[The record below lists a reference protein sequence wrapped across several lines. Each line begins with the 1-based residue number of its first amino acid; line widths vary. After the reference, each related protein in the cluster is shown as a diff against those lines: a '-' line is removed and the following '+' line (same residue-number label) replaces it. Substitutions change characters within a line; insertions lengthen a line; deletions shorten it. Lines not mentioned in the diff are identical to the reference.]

1 MPTYMYK
8 AVNKSGLV
16 VRNRVESASRQGLI
30 KMLKNNHLM
39 PIEIQQVSYISK
51 RTPKKQKKNITNIQ
65 EIMKNVNTT
74 QIGVKSKT
82 QTVKE
87 KINLYFAKTEKIT
100 QRDLVVFTQNFYL
113 LKKANFNNIHALN
126 TIIESTENITFRGIL
141 EDILAGLE
149 AGENMYTTMEYYS
162 NVFPYIYINMIK
174 VGELSGSLTNSLEQ
188 AVKYLDDTE
197 ALNKNSLT
205 NSLEQAVKYLDDT
218 EALNKKLRGILIPN
232 IIQFVLLLV
241 MLVVGTLFAIPAIQG
256 IFDELGTDETLP
268 AITLWFADFVD
279 MAIQYWYIPTLII
292 IGIVAVIL
300 FYINTP
306 KGKYNF
312 HYFKYKMP
320 IFGEL
325 IFALDFSRFL
335 KAMLLNLQNG
345 MRIQDAIDVS
355 KNVIKN
361 YVLLSIIETSLNNIL
376 IGGSWVEP
384 FEKSG
389 LAKPMITEML
399 KIGMQTDLTEMMEKL
414 VEYMEIDIDNIMNKI
429 MKALPQVVYAIV
441 GAVLIFFV
449 LVVLVPCIQVYMGN
463 FLFSAYDV

>member
-1 MPTYMYK
+1 MPVYTYK
-8 AVNKSGLV
+8 AVTKTGVIVKNK
-16 VRNRVESASRQGLI
+16 VEVASRQNLI
-30 KMLKNNHLM
+30 KSLKNSDLL
-39 PIEIQQVSYISK
+39 PISIEQVSYRLGNGVKKKK
-51 RTPKKQKKNITNIQ
+51 RNVTDIQ

-74 QIGVKSKT
+74 QLGTKKKT
-82 QTVKE
+82 LTTKE
-87 KINLYFAKTEKIT
+87 KINLYLAKTEKIT

-113 LKKANFNNIHALN
+113 LKKANFNNIHALS
-126 TIIESTENITFRGIL
+126 TIIEGTENLSFKGVL
-141 EDILAGLE
+141 EDILAGVE

-162 NVFPYIYINMIK
+162 NIFPYIYINMIK

-188 AVKYLDDTE
+188 AVEYLDE
-197 ALNKNSLT
+197 
-205 NSLEQAVKYLDDT
+205 T

-232 IIQFVLLLV
+232 IVQFILLLV
-241 MLVVGTLFAIPAIQG
+241 MLVVGTLVAIPAIQG
-256 IFDELGTDETLP
+256 IFDELGTEETLP
-268 AITLWFADFVD
+268 AVTLWFADFIDKV
-279 MAIQYWYIPTLII
+279 ILYWYIPVGI
-292 IGIVAVIL
+292 IGIITAAIL

-325 IFALDFSRFL
+325 IFALDFSRL
-335 KAMLLNLQNG
+335 MKAMLLNLKNG
-345 MRIQDAIDVS
+345 MRIQDSIEVS

-361 YVLLSIIETSLNNIL
+361 YVMLSIIETSINNIL
-376 IGGSWVEP
+376 IGSSWIEP
-384 FEKSG
+384 FENSG

-414 VEYMEIDIDNIMNKI
+414 VEYMEIDIDNIMQKI

-463 FLFSAYDV
+463 FLFSAYGV